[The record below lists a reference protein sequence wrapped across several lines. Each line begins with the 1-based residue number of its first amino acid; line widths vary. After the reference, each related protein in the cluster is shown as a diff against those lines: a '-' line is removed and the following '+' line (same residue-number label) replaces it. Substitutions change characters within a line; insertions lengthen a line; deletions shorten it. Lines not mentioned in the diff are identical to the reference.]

1 MKLNLITGVVL
12 FTLSTAVWINNSTAE
27 RYPLAK
33 EEKVIDE
40 NADNNNTQQK
50 SSGTNSL
57 LAGCAKPSGKNFIEF
72 NNVRALIHTGGDMF
86 WNIDNSNSESRYE
99 IPKNSLKHSM
109 FLSSLW
115 LGGTDVNQQLRI
127 AAQRYRASGVDFW
140 TGPLDTSG
148 TAEITPETCAEWDK
162 HFIIERQEVDEFV
175 AWFNEPEAYPAYV
188 IPNSILDWPAHGD
201 VSKGQ
206 SYFMAPFFD
215 KDADNFYDP
224 YSGDYPYYDLKNEE
238 CNRSRDRV
246 SKLFGDITYWFVF
259 NDKGNL
265 HKETEGDAIGLE
277 VQAQEFAFA
286 TNDEINNMTFTN
298 YRIINRSTFTLVDT
312 YFGTNFDPDLGFSDD
327 DYVGCDVKRG
337 LGYCYNGTS
346 VDGTGG
352 VGHYGANPP
361 AIGVDFFEGPFQDPD
376 NEDNPLDSA
385 CNAFMNGSINGLN
398 FGDGE
403 IDNER
408 WGMRRL
414 VYYCRGSGCNVGVQ
428 GDPTIAVHY
437 YSYLRGFWKDGTRMV
452 YGGNGHS
459 GDCTSCEYADFMFP
473 GAKSNPTQTD
483 ECNWGVCQNPDG
495 TNCGITPGD
504 PLPWTEQQASNV
516 EGDRRFVH
524 SAGPF
529 TLAPGAENDITV
541 GIVWARA
548 TSSDP
553 FQSVELVRLA
563 DDKAQAL
570 FDNCFKVLNG
580 PDAPV
585 LTYQEL
591 DQEII
596 LYISNPVTSN
606 NYNEKYHERDPLII
620 IPPFF
625 PGSEEGEII
634 DNEYRFQGYQ
644 IFQLKDS
651 SVAISDVV
659 NSELARLI
667 AQVDIKDGIDRL
679 VNLEYD
685 EAIGA
690 EVPTLM
696 VEGNDLGISHSFQIK
711 VDEFATGTK
720 ALVNHKKYYFIA
732 LAYSHNQYYL
742 YNGYPD
748 SLAVPGNKKPYLA
761 GRKTGAGA
769 SIESITCRPHISE
782 VEMNGTEI
790 NSVYG
795 DSPEITRIEGQGNG
809 GLNLELSSSSI
820 NTIMAGE
827 PWSAK
832 QLTYLKNAGPL
843 GVKVVDPLKVKGGQ
857 YMVKFFLDPRDSIKI
872 VGTSITQPPPQT
884 VAETKFEVDKA
895 DGDEFSPGQC
905 VYIEGS
911 LKSDGEWTIY
921 QIAKSL
927 QNSNYLTITTEEYL
941 PDNDKNQ
948 MGVVYPGY
956 RWALMNA
963 NNPTDTLFISE
974 QTINTRAEELIT
986 SLGISITIEQV
997 RHPGPTYAVAQ
1008 LLTGGRSKVGEAN
1021 PDPANGFLSSSMAF
1035 ADPNYNWLS
1044 GVSDGDAPNGLN
1056 WIRSGTI
1063 TGLSGAPGL
1072 DYVGLDDAGSFENL
1086 VGGFWSP
1093 GKLASKDSLGPMF
1106 EYKTAPD
1113 RNDRPTMANL
1123 ASVNI
1128 VITADKSKWTRAVV
1142 LEQEEYYIYTKP
1154 IGSNIPKLKLR
1165 GGLSVDKNGVPFDT
1179 TGLGIGDG
1187 NDNFDSLFMKAG
1199 LMSSTNQNSANYISG
1214 TGMGWFPGYAIN
1226 IETGERLNIM
1236 FGEDSHLA
1244 NGDDMLWN
1252 PTADITNPV
1261 FSSTVGCLGCAPDV
1275 CTNQNP
1281 CLPFRAGGKHF
1292 IYVMGHNGDDTT
1304 NSTLGRGD
1312 LPKYDGSAYIR
1323 QLYSEL
1329 LALPPTSSNI
1339 AIIQNIQIGIFSDVM
1354 WVGFPMLNQDYNF
1367 SNPSQIPTDVTIKL
1381 RVQRPYKRNFS
1392 SDSSGTSTPLND
1404 NNPMYQFNLDD
1415 FETRTNVNEI
1425 AVEALQD
1432 INIVP
1437 NPYFAFSTYE
1447 TSQIDHRVRIINLPV
1462 ECTVS
1467 IYNLNG
1473 TLIRQYK
1480 RDDNSITSIDWDL
1493 KNFKSVPIAS
1503 GVYLIHVNA
1512 PGIGERILKWFC
1524 VLRPIDLDSF

>member
-1 MKLNLITGVVL
+1 MKLNVIIGIAL
-12 FTLSTAVWINNSTAE
+12 FTLSSIVWINNSVAE

-33 EEKVIDE
+33 EDKIIDE
-40 NADNNNTQQK
+40 NADNNDAQQK

-57 LAGCAKPSGKNFIEF
+57 LAGCAEPNGATFMEF

-86 WNIDNSNSESRYE
+86 WDLLSEVKYE
-99 IPKNSLKHSM
+99 VPKNSLKHSM

-127 AAQRYRASGVDFW
+127 AAQRYRTNGVDFW

-148 TAEITPETCAEWDK
+148 TAEITPEVCAEWDK
-162 HFIIERQEVDEFV
+162 HFIITRQEVDKFV
-175 AWFNEPEAYPAYV
+175 AWFNDPEAHTDYV

-206 SYFMAPFFD
+206 AYYMAPFYD
-215 KDADNFYDP
+215 EDGNGFYDP
-224 YSGDYPYYDLKNEE
+224 YKGDYPYYDLKNEE

-246 SKLFGDITYWFVF
+246 SKRFGDITFWFVF
-259 NDKGNL
+259 NDKGNI

-277 VQAQEFAFA
+277 VQAQQFAFA

-298 YRIINRSTFTLVDT
+298 YRIINRSTFTLIET
-312 YFGTNFDPDLGFSDD
+312 YFGTNFDPDLGYPQD

-337 LGYCYNGTS
+337 LGYCYNGKA
-346 VDGTGG
+346 VDGSGAT
-352 VGHYGANPP
+352 GHYGANPP

-376 NEDNPLDSA
+376 NLDNPQDSA
-385 CNAFMNGSINGLN
+385 CNAFINGSINGLN

-414 VYYCRGSGCNVGVQ
+414 VYYCNSGTGCDFQVQ
-428 GDPTIAVHY
+428 GDPSIAVHY
-437 YSYLRGFWKDGTRMV
+437 YAYLRGYWKDGTRMV
-452 YGGNGHS
+452 YGGNGHIGS
-459 GDCTSCEYADFMFP
+459 CTSCEYADFMFP

-504 PLPWTEQQASNV
+504 PLPWTEQQANNV

-541 GIVWARA
+541 GIIWARA
-548 TSSDP
+548 SSSDP

-585 LTYQEL
+585 LTSQEL

-606 NYNEKYHERDPLII
+606 NYNESYHERDPLII
-620 IPPFF
+620 VPQFF
-625 PGSEEGEII
+625 PGSEDGEII
-634 DNEYRFQGYQ
+634 DVEYRFQGYQ

-651 SVAISDVV
+651 SVSVTDVGDG
-659 NSELARLI
+659 ELARLV
-667 AQVDIKDGIDRL
+667 AQVDIKDGIAKL
-679 VNLEYD
+679 VNLEFD

-696 VEGNDLGISHSFQIK
+696 VDGKDKGISHSFRITD
-711 VDEFATGTK
+711 DEFATGTK
-720 ALVNHKKYYFIA
+720 ALVNHKRYYFLA

-748 SLAVPGNKKPYLA
+748 SLSIASNKKPYLA
-761 GRKTGAGA
+761 GRKTGSGG
-769 SIESITCRPHISE
+769 SIESITCIPHISE
-782 VEMNGTEI
+782 VEMNGTQI

-795 DSPEITRIEGQGNG
+795 DSPEVTRIEGQGNG

-820 NTIMAGE
+820 NAIMAGE
-827 PWSAK
+827 PWSAQ

-843 GVKVVDPLKVKGGQ
+843 GVKVIDPLQVKGGQ
-857 YMVKFFLDPRDSIKI
+857 YIVKFFLDPRDTVPV
-872 VGTSITQPPPQT
+872 VGMVLNQAPPGTAALTNFEIDKSYRDRFT
-884 VAETKFEVDKA
+884 V
-895 DGDEFSPGQC
+895 GQV

-911 LKSDGEWTIY
+911 KENDGEWTIFK
-921 QIAKSL
+921 IAKSG
-927 QNSNYLTITTEEYL
+927 QVGHGNYLAITTEEYMT
-941 PDNDKNQ
+941 DNDKNQ

-963 NNPTDTLFISE
+963 SNPTDTIFISE
-974 QTINTRAEELIT
+974 HTINTRAEELIT

-997 RHPGPTYAVAQ
+997 RHPGPAYAIPQ
-1008 LLTGGRSKVGEAN
+1008 KLTGSAAVIGATN
-1021 PDPANGFLSSSMAF
+1021 PDPANGFLVSSMTF
-1035 ADPNYNWLS
+1035 SDPNNRWLT
-1044 GVSDGDAPNGLN
+1044 GVTDGDAPNGLN
-1056 WIRSGTI
+1056 WIRSGT
-1063 TGLSGAPGL
+1063 GDL
-1072 DYVGLDDAGSFENL
+1072 DYIGIDDAGSFENL
-1086 VGGFWSP
+1086 VGGVWAP
-1093 GKLASKDSLGPMF
+1093 GRLASKDTLGPMY
-1106 EYKTAPD
+1106 EYKTN
-1113 RNDRPTMANL
+1113 NDRPTMANL

-1128 VITADKSKWTRAVV
+1128 VITADKSKWTRSVV
-1142 LEQEEYYIYTKP
+1142 IEQEEYTLYTQP
-1154 IGSNIPKLKLR
+1154 LGSSIPKLNLR

-1179 TGLGIGDG
+1179 TGG
-1187 NDNFDSLFMKAG
+1187 NSITDPP
-1199 LMSSTNQNSANYISG
+1199 STNPNAANYISN

-1236 FGEDSHLA
+1236 FGEDSWLA
-1244 NGDDMLWN
+1244 NGNDMIWN
-1252 PTADITNPV
+1252 PTSDLTNPI
-1261 FSSTVGCLGCAPDV
+1261 FGNTVGCLGCAPDV
-1275 CTNQNP
+1275 CSNQNP

-1292 IYVMGHNGDDTT
+1292 IYIMGHNGDDTT
-1304 NSTLGRGD
+1304 SILLARGD
-1312 LPKYDGSAYIR
+1312 VPNYDACAYTR
-1323 QLYSEL
+1323 QMYIKLESL
-1329 LALPPTSSNI
+1329 TNPTQISDAKM
-1339 AIIQNIQIGIFSDVM
+1339 AIFNDVM
-1354 WVGFPMLNQDYNF
+1354 WVGFPMLHEDFDF
-1367 SNPSQIPTDVTIKL
+1367 SNPSQIPSDVTVKL
-1381 RVQRPYKRNFS
+1381 RVQRPYMRNFS
-1392 SDSSGTSTPLND
+1392 TDSNMASTPLND
-1404 NNPMYQFNLDD
+1404 NNPMYIFDLDD
-1415 FETRTNVNEI
+1415 FATRTNVNEI
-1425 AVEALQD
+1425 AVDALQD

-1447 TSQIDHRVRIINLPV
+1447 TGQLDHRVRIINLPA

-1473 TLIRQYK
+1473 TLIRQFE
-1480 RDDNSITSIDWDL
+1480 RDDNTITSIDWNL
-1493 KNFKSVPIAS
+1493 KNFKNVPIAS
-1503 GVYLIHVNA
+1503 GVYLIHINA
-1512 PGIGERILKWFC
+1512 PGIGERILKWFG